1 MSGLLSFPLNKG
13 IDGCITFLIL
23 VFLGLIFLAISMCIY
38 FLLRR
43 WINKTRDN
51 NHITI
56 TNGMYPVTNIY
67 IKFINYYFNI

>member
-1 MSGLLSFPLNKG
+1 MSGLLIFPLNKG

-43 WINKTRDN
+43 WINKTIPTRDNN

-56 TNGMYPVTNIY
+56 TNGMYL
-67 IKFINYYFNI
+67 